1 MATEQT
7 GLLIFDGDCGF
18 CTSSARWVAK
28 RWVPGPKAVAWQH
41 LGAEGLAELGLTVEQ
56 AREAAWWVDG
66 TGRLF
71 AGHRAV
77 AMSLAAC
84 TGWERTAGLLISRPP
99 LSPLAAVIYRLVTR
113 YRYRLPGG
121 TPACRVTDR

>member
-1 MATEQT
+1 MSEPA
-7 GLLIFDGDCGF
+7 GLLIFDGECGF
-18 CTSSARWVAK
+18 CTSSAGWIAARWPA
-28 RWVPGPKAVAWQH
+28 GPKAVAWQH
-41 LGAEGLAELGLTVEQ
+41 LGPDGLAELGLTVEQ
-56 AREAAWWVDG
+56 AQDSAWWVDG
-66 TGRLF
+66 AGRLF

-84 TGWERTAGLLISRPP
+84 TGWRRSVGLLIKSPP
-99 LSPLAAVIYRLVTR
+99 ASPVAAVVYRLVAR